1 MYFFFNYLIF
11 SNEYQ
16 KQKVIKSNIENTKK
30 AANKE
35 MEQNEKLESYK
46 NRLVG
51 EIDVLEKQLEN
62 EKQDYE
68 KLITK
73 IENLDKILEQT
84 ERDLTA
90 SNQEGNYVQNQLKS
104 LNTKLVK
111 QGNNKMELEEKILE
125 LLQDQITTDKA
136 SEFRAKLLRQ
146 SQVKRRDLEINMSS
160 TENQLSDVFLD
171 LEKWKGIVNRL
182 REETQ
187 SLEVGFLCSF
197 LSHLI

>member
-1 MYFFFNYLIF
+1 
-11 SNEYQ
+11 
-16 KQKVIKSNIENTKK
+16 
-30 AANKE
+30 

-68 KLITK
+68 KLSTK

-90 SNQEGNYVQNQLKS
+90 ANQEGNYVQNQLKS
-104 LNTKLVK
+104 LNTKLEK

-187 SLEVGFLCSF
+187 NLEVCILSLTLIFLKIIIF
-197 LSHLI
+197 L

>member
-1 MYFFFNYLIF
+1 
-11 SNEYQ
+11 
-16 KQKVIKSNIENTKK
+16 
-30 AANKE
+30 

-68 KLITK
+68 KLTIK

-90 SNQEGNYVQNQLKS
+90 ANQEGNYVQNQLKS
-104 LNTKLVK
+104 LNTKLEK

-171 LEKWKGIVNRL
+171 LEKWKGVVNRL

-187 SLEVGFLCSF
+187 NLEVCFVCRPLYSLTHF
-197 LSHLI
+197 T

>member
-1 MYFFFNYLIF
+1 
-11 SNEYQ
+11 
-16 KQKVIKSNIENTKK
+16 
-30 AANKE
+30 
-35 MEQNEKLESYK
+35 MEENEKLEAFK

-51 EIDVLEKQLEN
+51 EIDILEKQVEN

-68 KLITK
+68 KLTTK

-90 SNQEGNYVQNQLKS
+90 ANQEGNYVQNQLKS
-104 LNTKLVK
+104 LKTKLEK
-111 QGNNKMELEEKILE
+111 QGHNKMELEEKILE

-171 LEKWKGIVNRL
+171 LEKWKGIVHRL

-187 SLEVGFLCSF
+187 NLEVYFLKIQNHSSF
-197 LSHLI
+197 LYLI

>member
-1 MYFFFNYLIF
+1 
-11 SNEYQ
+11 
-16 KQKVIKSNIENTKK
+16 
-30 AANKE
+30 
-35 MEQNEKLESYK
+35 MEENEKLEAFK
-46 NRLVG
+46 NRLVE
-51 EIDVLEKQLEN
+51 EIDILEKQVEN

-68 KLITK
+68 KLTTK

-90 SNQEGNYVQNQLKS
+90 ANQEGNYVQNQLKS
-104 LNTKLVK
+104 LKTKLEK
-111 QGNNKMELEEKILE
+111 QGHNKMELEEKILE

-146 SQVKRRDLEINMSS
+146 SQVKRRDLEINMSA

-171 LEKWKGIVNRL
+171 LEKWKGIVHRL

-187 SLEVGFLCSF
+187 NLEVYFLKIQNHSSF
-197 LSHLI
+197 LYLI